1 MKPQIESEMTQSKI
15 SKSGEIFKL
24 NVAGGKVY
32 IGGCDK
38 GAGGHGI

>member
-24 NVAGGKVY
+24 NVALGKVY
-32 IGGCDK
+32 IAGCDK
-38 GAGGHGI
+38 AERGHGI